1 MKITCPKKEF
11 FEAVSAAGQAASART
26 SVNILQTLK
35 IEASGAMVRVVG
47 CDGEMWVE
55 RRLASV
61 VEEEG
66 AICVPAKLLVDIANS
81 LRMNGKANPIFA
93 RSAAATVYITKIN
106 ASTTQRK
113 LDVRTLCLVPAI
125 DDMCTILRLMI

>member
-35 IEASGAMVRVVG
+35 IEASGSTIRVVG

-81 LRMNGKANPIFA
+81 LPDGD
-93 RSAAATVYITKIN
+93 VQLV
-106 ASTTQRK
+106 TTDGTNKNQK
-113 LDVRTLCLVPAI
+113 SDE
-125 DDMCTILRLMI
+125 